1 MSPSSP
7 LQPSLPQPS
16 RPRRQWILR
25 ILAVAL
31 VLAGAAIAGPP
42 SAHAD
47 TGYGYCQAAG
57 CNNLDPYYEN
67 CEVNAYPVSSWTVYG
82 DNSDSYEI
90 ALMYSPDCEANWAR
104 VLTTNVAAPFCVV
117 NTYGNVARYFSAP
130 GVYSWTDMINGG
142 PGSHDTAWVQL
153 QSYLPGAG
161 EFASDEQPYVG
172 GPSDYP
178 C

>member
-7 LQPSLPQPS
+7 PQSIRVRSL
-16 RPRRQWILR
+16 RPRRRWILR
-25 ILAVAL
+25 VLAVAL
-31 VLAGAAIAGPP
+31 VLAGAAIGGP
-42 SAHAD
+42 SAAHAD
-47 TGYGYCQAAG
+47 TGYGYCQAVG

-67 CEVNAYPVSSWTVYG
+67 CETNAYPVSSWKAYG
-82 DNSDSYEI
+82 DQSDSYEVT
-90 ALMYSPDCEANWAR
+90 LMYSPDCEANWAS

-117 NTYGNVARYFSAP
+117 NTYGNIARYTSVP
-130 GVYSWTDMINGG
+130 GLVSWTDMINGD

-161 EFASDEQPYVG
+161 EFATDESPWRG